1 MDLVKK
7 IEELREKRAKAIAEA
22 RVFVERAD
30 SEKRD
35 MSAEENASFDKAHAE
50 AAKNKREIDKLE
62 AQLAAERAEGQ
73 RQSPPSEPRDN
84 EPVDEKRS
92 TKEYRAGFER
102 FLRDGRSAL
111 NDTEVRAMQAD
122 SDIGGGYL
130 IAPLQMVNELLKNVD
145 DATVIR
151 QVARKFTLNKAKS
164 LGVPTMNSKADDA
177 DWTSELKTGDE
188 TEVGFGGRELTPHPL
203 AKLAKISNTL
213 IRNSGM
219 SIEGIVN
226 AELARLFSSAE
237 EKAYMTGDGNKKPLG
252 LFVASDN
259 GIPTSRDVA
268 TDNTATNV
276 TFDGFKSAKG
286 ALKQQYRRNAKWLMH
301 RDLVTKTSKLK
312 DGNGQYIWQPSV
324 VAADPDQ
331 LLNLPVLESEFAPN
345 TYTANLYAAVLGD
358 FSYYWIVDALDMAI
372 QRLVELYALTNQ
384 VGFLGR
390 RELDAAPVLAE
401 AFVRV
406 KMGA

>member
-7 IEELREKRAKAIAEA
+7 IEELREKRAKAIADA
-22 RVFVERAD
+22 RQFVERAD
-30 SEKRD
+30 TEKRD
-35 MSAEENASFDKAHAE
+35 MSGEENAAFDKAHSD
-50 AAKNKREIDKLE
+50 AKDLKRQIDQLE
-62 AQLAAERAEGQ
+62 AQLQAERNEGQ
-73 RQSPPSEPRDN
+73 RQSPPAEHRDN
-84 EPVDEKRS
+84 VPDGEARE
-92 TKEYRAGFER
+92 TKEYRASFER
-102 FLRDGRSAL
+102 FLRDGAGSL
-111 NDTEVRAMQAD
+111 SGTEVRAMQAD
-122 SDIGGGYL
+122 SDIGGGFL
-130 IAPLQMVNELLKNVD
+130 ITPLQMVNELLKAVD

-164 LGVPTMNSKADDA
+164 LGVPTMTTKADDA

-188 TEVGFGGRELTPHPL
+188 ASIEFGGRELMPHPL
-203 AKLAKISNTL
+203 AKIAKISNTL

-226 AELARLFSSAE
+226 AELARLFGSAE

-259 GIPTSRDVA
+259 GIGTARDVNSG
-268 TDNTATNV
+268 TNTSV
-276 TFDGFKSAKG
+276 TFDGFKTAKG
-286 ALKQQYRRNAKWLMH
+286 TLKQQYRRNAQWLMH
-301 RDLVTKTSKLK
+301 RDLVTATSKLK
-312 DGNGQYIWQPSV
+312 DGNGQYIWQASV
-324 VAADPDQ
+324 VAGDPDR
-331 LLNLPVLESEFAPN
+331 LLNLPILESEYAPN
-345 TYTANLYAAVLGD
+345 TYTAGLYAAVVGD

-384 VGFLGR
+384 VGFIGR

-406 KMGA
+406 KMAG